1 MGFLLGRTLYIN
13 LKALKRADPLGS
25 SGQLLQV
32 ALKMNSKQKGFS
44 PSPFSNDTVVVVFLG
59 SILKK
64 VRRVSNEN
72 GERTSR
78 LRFSDVNEYNCIDG
92 DQSSLSKRVK
102 VRPIYSEPAFSS
114 DDEF

>member
-1 MGFLLGRTLYIN
+1 VIGVLL
-13 LKALKRADPLGS
+13 
-25 SGQLLQV
+25 
-32 ALKMNSKQKGFS
+32 KQKIAVIYCTIASVNATYDSKRFS
-44 PSPFSNDTVVVVFLG
+44 G

-78 LRFSDVNEYNCIDG
+78 LRFSDVNEYNCIGGHDG
-92 DQSSLSKRVK
+92 LPKRVK

>member
-1 MGFLLGRTLYIN
+1 MSLSSTEGHLDEFNRQASACDVRIV
-13 LKALKRADPLGS
+13 KVPL
-25 SGQLLQV
+25 V
-32 ALKMNSKQKGFS
+32 IA
-44 PSPFSNDTVVVVFLG
+44 G

-78 LRFSDVNEYNCIDG
+78 LRFSDVNEYNSIDG
-92 DQSSLSKRVK
+92 DQCLSKRVK

-114 DDEF
+114 DD

>member
-1 MGFLLGRTLYIN
+1 
-13 LKALKRADPLGS
+13 
-25 SGQLLQV
+25 
-32 ALKMNSKQKGFS
+32 
-44 PSPFSNDTVVVVFLG
+44 
-59 SILKK
+59 LKK

-78 LRFSDVNEYNCIDG
+78 LRFSEVNEYNCIDG
-92 DQSSLSKRVK
+92 DAGGPLNKRVK